1 MTPALTRIRPAATIA
16 AAIATMTASLSVVPL
31 FDSGRWIV
39 PTALAILLMAA
50 VGAFSRAVALPAP
63 LQPILQLLAL
73 LALLTLMFAQPAA
86 ALGIFPGPVA
96 LGELQDLTRLAL
108 VEAEAAL
115 APVPTT
121 DTLMLLSVGGIGLVA
136 LTVDT
141 IGVTLRLPALAG
153 IPLLLV
159 FALPAAVIRGG
170 VPWWLLPLAVI
181 GWLLLLAADS
191 RDDARA
197 WGPLLTRRPASQAGP
212 RAHPRV
218 PRPRASAAGAAL
230 QVALVAVLAALL
242 LPTAIPGLSEPVWV
256 SSSGDRPGISGDGPV
271 SVDPFA
277 SLRRDLVDN
286 PEREVLRYRTDSE
299 APGYLRLVSLDSFD
313 GETWRA
319 SEASVRVPA
328 TEPLGPPDLPGI
340 ADIAESTWDIR
351 ISDLDNAQ
359 LPVPYAGS
367 TITTLAD
374 PLDERWTWDPQTR
387 TVGGVGV
394 SSRDAEYAV
403 AAYDI
408 DPTRAEL
415 REATK
420 RAPDT
425 LLPYLELPAD
435 ISPQLATLADDVTA
449 GAQTPYARAEALVDW
464 FTQEGGFSYST
475 NVVTPPGAD
484 PLESFLDERIGY
496 CQQFAGTMALMAR
509 AVGIPS
515 RVVVGFTGGRLTDD
529 GEYLVEARNAH
540 AWPELWFAGVGWVW
554 FEPTPRIGAGVV
566 QPDYSRDRADRE
578 TPEAPTPEEA
588 PEQQTPDAAAPL
600 PGTAASGPPFAL
612 IVLAAV
618 GLALILA
625 VPTAVIAW
633 RRRRR
638 TSLADPRA
646 RIEATWRDLG
656 ESVTDLGWTW
666 SPAATPREASNAL
679 ARQVRLGE
687 PERAALRRLVW
698 WIEQVRY
705 APPAVDVVP
714 PSPAELRADLAVLRR
729 AAERATVRS
738 RRVRARLAPPSLWG
752 GGLRESSVEGART
765 NVRA

>member
-1 MTPALTRIRPAATIA
+1 M
-16 AAIATMTASLSVVPL
+16 
-31 FDSGRWIV
+31 
-39 PTALAILLMAA
+39 
-50 VGAFSRAVALPAP
+50 
-63 LQPILQLLAL
+63 
-73 LALLTLMFAQPAA
+73 
-86 ALGIFPGPVA
+86 
-96 LGELQDLTRLAL
+96 
-108 VEAEAAL
+108 
-115 APVPTT
+115 
-121 DTLMLLSVGGIGLVA
+121 
-136 LTVDT
+136 
-141 IGVTLRLPALAG
+141 
-153 IPLLLV
+153 
-159 FALPAAVIRGG
+159 
-170 VPWWLLPLAVI
+170 
-181 GWLLLLAADS
+181 
-191 RDDARA
+191 
-197 WGPLLTRRPASQAGP
+197 
-212 RAHPRV
+212 
-218 PRPRASAAGAAL
+218 
-230 QVALVAVLAALL
+230 
-242 LPTAIPGLSEPVWV
+242 
-256 SSSGDRPGISGDGPV
+256 
-271 SVDPFA
+271 
-277 SLRRDLVDN
+277 
-286 PEREVLRYRTDSE
+286 RYRTDSE

-319 SEASVRVPA
+319 SDAPVRVPA
-328 TEPLGPPDLPGI
+328 SEPLGPPELPGI

-367 TITTLAD
+367 AITPLAD

-415 REATK
+415 RDASK
-420 RAPDT
+420 RAPDS

-435 ISPQLATLADDVTA
+435 ISPQLATLADEVTA

-464 FTQEGGFSYST
+464 FTQDGGFSYST

-529 GEYLVEARNAH
+529 GEYVVQARNAH
-540 AWPELWFAGVGWVW
+540 AWPELWFSGVGWVW

-578 TPEAPTPEEA
+578 TPEERTPEEA
-588 PEQQTPDAAAPL
+588 PEQQAPDVAAPL
-600 PGTAASGPPFAL
+600 TGTGASGPPVAL
-612 IVLAAV
+612 IVLAAA
-618 GLALILA
+618 GLALLLA
-625 VPTAVIAW
+625 LPTAVIAW

-638 TSLADPRA
+638 TSMADPRA

-666 SPAATPREASNAL
+666 SLAATPREASNAL

-738 RRVRARLAPPSLWG
+738 RRIRARLAPPSLWG
-752 GGLRESSVEGART
+752 GGLRESSVEGARAST
-765 NVRA
+765 RV